1 MKPVKSSSSLPPLRV
16 LGALHNKKYGT
27 MLAASPRRCPMEIL
41 LINIAIMTLVPIV
54 FIGIVALIALL

>member
-1 MKPVKSSSSLPPLRV
+1 MF
-16 LGALHNKKYGT
+16 
-27 MLAASPRRCPMEIL
+27 AASHRRWPMEVI